1 MKCNTETK
9 CWCVYQGV
17 LGWVR
22 VGTGSVQ
29 RQHKALF
36 VQKRSFQESA
46 DGWKYCVDGVHNCVR
61 VYTVWEVKGQL
72 SVSFHVRLQR
82 VVGVAVEYREDK
94 MRERHICFLLLLS
107 CSVQQEG
114 SKAVC
119 L

>member
-1 MKCNTETK
+1 M
-9 CWCVYQGV
+9 
-17 LGWVR
+17 
-22 VGTGSVQ
+22 
-29 RQHKALF
+29 
-36 VQKRSFQESA
+36 
-46 DGWKYCVDGVHNCVR
+46 DGVHNCVR

-107 CSVQQEG
+107 LLFPCSVQHEG

>member
-1 MKCNTETK
+1 M
-9 CWCVYQGV
+9 
-17 LGWVR
+17 LVR
-22 VGTGSVQ
+22 VPGRPWLGSGWYWFCTKKTY
-29 RQHKALF
+29 KALF

-46 DGWKYCVDGVHNCVR
+46 DGWKYCVDGLHNCVR
-61 VYTVWEVKGQL
+61 VYAVWEVKGQL

-82 VVGVAVEYREDK
+82 VVGVVVEYCEDK

-107 CSVQQEG
+107 LLFSCSVQHEG